1 MIEVLC
7 RGPTALEGSRSP
19 YGGGEDRR
27 MKEGGG
33 GGPSSNGGKRAPPR
47 RSQTQHEY
55 FLPQSPAFAMFTI
68 PQSPPAT
75 EDRPPQWP
83 SSPATPDSAAAG
95 EKDAERSRAAA
106 RRPPLGPPRRSYSVT
121 DQQPIPRRHP
131 PPATGLALLD
141 LPAELHFS
149 IMDFLDPIDSACL
162 GLANKHFYAI
172 HRRLHGTVPLTARR
186 SGPNE
191 LEWAWHLAGNVVV
204 RKGPAGEDVS
214 ATAAAAAAED
224 KTAALSRLRVRGQG
238 YCRMCGVTR
247 CQLHKH
253 IQEWMGEGWEYCSV
267 KQRFG
272 PAAPE
277 GAKSYCYMSKPGDA
291 RRCGRHGV
299 RASRVELR

>member
-1 MIEVLC
+1 MKEV
-7 RGPTALEGSRSP
+7 
-19 YGGGEDRR
+19 GGGT
-27 MKEGGG
+27 
-33 GGPSSNGGKRAPPR
+33 GPSSNGGGTGKRAPPR

-55 FLPQSPAFAMFTI
+55 FLPQSPAFTMYTI

-75 EDRPPQWP
+75 EDRRPQWP
-83 SSPATPDSAAAG
+83 SPPPPADSAPAAATG
-95 EKDAERSRAAA
+95 EKDAEQRSRTTA

-131 PPATGLALLD
+131 PPQTTGLALLD

-162 GLANKHFYAI
+162 GLASKHFYAI

-204 RKGPAGEDVS
+204 RKGPAATTAEEAAAVAA
-214 ATAAAAAAED
+214 ATAAAVED

-277 GAKSYCYMSKPGDA
+277 GAKSYCYMSKPGDT
-291 RRCGRHGV
+291 RRCGRHVV